1 MMPYDTYRLYEV
13 ERGKSPY
20 EIQRAD
26 RQAALYFSAVS
37 GLFRAIAQAR
47 SAVPRIR
54 LPGLLRHAPVPGRGP
69 AMSRR
74 GSRRR
79 HTAQTPAEPAG
90 PRQPAG
96 RAGHNATEQTS
107 MYRSIRPP
115 VVAAGVAEE
124 FHVVDLTTRQLT
136 VRALTR

>member
-1 MMPYDTYRLYEV
+1 MMPYDSYRLYEI
-13 ERGKSPY
+13 ERAKSAY

-26 RQAALYFSAVS
+26 RQAALFFSAVS

-47 SAVPRIR
+47 SAVLRIR
-54 LPGLLRHAPVPGRGP
+54 LPGLLRHAPAPGPEP

-90 PRQPAG
+90 PRQLLADGAG
-96 RAGHNATEQTS
+96 PLYRRASTEDLGDLIDEAT
-107 MYRSIRPP
+107 
-115 VVAAGVAEE
+115 
-124 FHVVDLTTRQLT
+124 
-136 VRALTR
+136 RALTR